1 MDGMGQGAGPG
12 VQAARLWRMQM
23 ISRRRF
29 MALAGKTGAVAAL
42 GGLAAACQGG
52 ETNQGATPSGT
63 GAQIPEGV
71 PGPGPISGGQYG
83 GRLVAGYSDGWHNF
97 DPAIASGW
105 MEYDSTQL
113 VFSGGLVAYGGQ
125 SGGPV
130 PNLAEAMP
138 DISSDGKT
146 FTFKIR
152 PGVKFHNG
160 REIEAE
166 DFKYSIERMIKH
178 PWAWGG
184 PYYSSVVGYE
194 AFYSGKAKTMEGFEV
209 PDSRT
214 FLIHLTQPDAN
225 IESVVACAFSF
236 PVPREA
242 VERLGKDFTNKPVGY
257 GPFKFESLDEAGQ
270 RYVFSKFDDYLY
282 KGLPYLDEVE
292 MRWGMN
298 NDLLLEQVTSGQ
310 IDFTGDGSSVFG
322 RQGAANPS
330 LEQYLAK
337 MQIPMS
343 DWVCLFSNYPPLDNV
358 KARQALNWAVDRS
371 QIERITSGT
380 LVGWGY
386 PFPKTLPIP
395 HIVEPFGYDLTK
407 AKQLL
412 AEAGVPNGFEAT
424 LAMQQGGYWGTLPEF
439 LQQQLAA
446 VGVNVKLDPTS
457 SITDVQSKRTEP
469 MALTSWYMSLPEA
482 SDIIDLA
489 YVTGSSSNYDQYS
502 NPQLDELA
510 NQAKAEFDH
519 DKRFAIYAEIEKIIM
534 DNALNLFVSTAS
546 VILAKGLQVQNWH
559 MRPEYQTYF
568 DRVWLSS

>member
-1 MDGMGQGAGPG
+1 MDRIGQDAGRG
-12 VQAARLWRMQM
+12 FRAAHLSRMQT

-29 MALAGKTGAVAAL
+29 MALAGKTGAAAAL
-42 GGLAAACQGG
+42 GGLLAACQAG
-52 ETNQGATPSGT
+52 ETNGGPTPTAT
-63 GAQIPEGV
+63 GAQIPEGI

-83 GRLVAGYSDGWHNF
+83 GRLIAGYSDGWHNL

-113 VFSGGLVAYGGQ
+113 LFSGGLLAYGGQ
-125 SGGPV
+125 SGGLV
-130 PNLAEAMP
+130 PNLSEAMP
-138 DISSDGKT
+138 AISSDGKT

-152 PGVKFHNG
+152 PGLKFHNG
-160 REIEAE
+160 REIGAE

-178 PWAWGG
+178 PWGWGG
-184 PYYSSVVGYE
+184 PYYSSVVGYD

-209 PDSRT
+209 PDPRT
-214 FLIHLTQPDAN
+214 FRIHLAQPDAN

-236 PVPREA
+236 PVPREE
-242 VERLGKDFTNKPVGY
+242 VKRLGKDFANKPVGY
-257 GPFKFESLDEAGQ
+257 GPFKFESLDEAAQ
-270 RYVFSKFDDYLY
+270 RYVFSRFDDYLY
-282 KGLPYLDEVE
+282 EGLPYLDEIE

-337 MQIPMS
+337 MELPMAN
-343 DWVCLFSNYPPLDNV
+343 WVLLFSNHPPLDNDKV
-358 KARQALNWAVDRS
+358 RQALNWAIDRS
-371 QIERITSGT
+371 QIEKITAGT

-407 AKQLL
+407 AKELL
-412 AEAGVPNGFEAT
+412 DEAGAPDGFEVT
-424 LAMQQGGYWGTLPEF
+424 LAMQSGGYWGTLPEF

-446 VGVNVKLDPTS
+446 VGVDVKLDPTNVA
-457 SITDVQSKRTEP
+457 DVQSERTEP

-482 SDIIDLA
+482 SDIINLA
-489 YVTGSSSNYDQYS
+489 YVTGSPSNFDKYS

-510 NQAKAEFDH
+510 DQAKAEFDH

-546 VILAKGLQVQNWH
+546 AILAKGLRVQNWH

-568 DRVWLSS
+568 DRIWLSS